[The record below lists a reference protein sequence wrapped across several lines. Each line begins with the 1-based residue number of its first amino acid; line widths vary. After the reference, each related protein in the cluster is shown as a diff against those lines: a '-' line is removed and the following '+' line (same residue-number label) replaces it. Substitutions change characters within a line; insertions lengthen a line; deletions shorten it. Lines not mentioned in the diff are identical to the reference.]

1 MKIHNRL
8 LVTPGKK
15 TKLSDI
21 DPDDT
26 LGLKNDER
34 SHKMLQFVDCAL
46 LQASALEKGRAV
58 VNAADVDRVL
68 HLMNWVNF
76 NENPISPNRCKS

>member
-8 LVTPGKK
+8 LVSPGKK

-34 SHKMLQFVDCAL
+34 SHKMLQKLIARLDDL
-46 LQASALEKGRAV
+46 LYATFCVKG
-58 VNAADVDRVL
+58 
-68 HLMNWVNF
+68 H
-76 NENPISPNRCKS
+76 

>member
-1 MKIHNRL
+1 MKIRNRL

-21 DPDDT
+21 DPDET

-34 SHKMLQFVDCAL
+34 SHKMLQKLIARLDD
-46 LQASALEKGRAV
+46 S
-58 VNAADVDRVL
+58 
-68 HLMNWVNF
+68 HT
-76 NENPISPNRCKS
+76 ENPNQLNLTR